1 MKVNLKIFRFDPQND
16 KEPHYDSFIVEANPT
31 DRLLDCLNQV
41 RWEQDSSLAYRMS
54 CAHGICG
61 SDGMTINGTS
71 ALACQKLV
79 KDYDTTKEILIE
91 PLSVFNVMKD
101 LVVDLE
107 PFFSEEKLVH
117 PKNGITLT
125 QTELNQ
131 ENIQSPEE
139 HAKIEDDIKCIM
151 CACCVSACPVNQ
163 KEDPAY
169 VGPAAVVRAHRYI
182 FDSRVKETLERLSIM
197 DEPHGAWSCKSYY
210 KCTQVC
216 PKEIQI
222 TKHILEVKRKILTD
236 LKPKTNQLQTAPK

>member
-1 MKVNLKIFRFDPQND
+1 MKVKLKIFRFNPQSD
-16 KEPHYDSFIVEANPT
+16 KEPHYDSFTLEANPT
-31 DRLLDCLNQV
+31 DRLLDCLNKV

-79 KDYDTTKEILIE
+79 KDYDPDKEITIE
-91 PLSVFNVMKD
+91 PLSVFTVVKD

-107 PFFSEEKLVH
+107 PFFGEEKSVH

-125 QTELNQ
+125 DAEASQ
-131 ENIQSPEE
+131 EHVQYPEDR
-139 HAKIEDDIKCIM
+139 AKIEDDIKCIM
-151 CACCVSACPVNQ
+151 CACCVSACPVSQ

-169 VGPAAVVRAHRYI
+169 IGPAAVVRAHRYI

-197 DEPHGAWSCKSYY
+197 DKTHGAWSCKSYY

-222 TKHILEVKRKILTD
+222 TKHILEVKQKILT
-236 LKPKTNQLQTAPK
+236 